1 MIVMVLN
8 SKVLESLLEGY
19 ERPQRKCVGLT
30 ESEKALTR
38 QLLAELDEIEA
49 LQAAKAA
56 KEQQTIE
63 EYLEAEKQ
71 ELVFECDKKIALV
84 NSILNDETTISFYGN
99 DTVVDRLN
107 LINLVESI
115 PTNHEDSLLI
125 LTMDA
130 YDCDETQA
138 LTKIALALNITNANE
153 DCWFNKQLEVINYN
167 NAILANPEQIA
178 EKYPKVYSKIKEG
191 DRTQRGYY
199 TFLMDAFM
207 AKIHRRGLFFEDKN
221 APLVTAESF
230 RTVSTTLHVRMNTA
244 FYNMND
250 LHNFGFTRKLTDE
263 QLKKMSTAQYGEIKV
278 FQRKMKHMAAHV
290 KTITN
295 YELVKW
301 TDEVL
306 AYAEEQIKSCK
317 SKKVTHM
324 SQNYF
329 SMKAAGYS
337 DTVSKKID
345 EQMNKKDK
353 ENIEALKK
361 WARKKYEKTGRHFI
375 TNKEW
380 EEQFNNPDKKNSI
393 YAGKKKREAYRAI
406 VLSSLDLVAVYATK
420 DCREALQST
429 KKCKNQKFW
438 ENIKPQGHVYIKR
451 EMYEGCPK
459 VFSLVK

>member
-1 MIVMVLN
+1 MFLDT
-8 SKVLESLLEGY
+8 KVLESLLEGY
-19 ERPQRKCVGLT
+19 QPRKCEGLT
-30 ESEKALTR
+30 KEDKALTEY
-38 QLLAELDEIEA
+38 LLKELDEIEA
-49 LQAAKAA
+49 LQAAK
-56 KEQQTIE
+56 EETIE
-63 EYLEAEKQ
+63 EALEAERQ
-71 ELVFECDKKIALV
+71 QAMFECDKKIALV
-84 NSILNDETTISFYGN
+84 NKILNDEAIISLFGNESVSSMLELTT
-99 DTVVDRLN
+99 
-107 LINLVESI
+107 LIESI

-138 LTKIALALNITNANE
+138 STKIALALNITNTNE

-167 NAILANPEQIA
+167 NAILANPEQIK

-199 TFLMDAFM
+199 EFLMDAFM

-230 RTVSTTLHVRMNTA
+230 RTVSTTLHVKMNTA

-250 LHNFGFTRKLTDE
+250 LHNFGFTRKLTDD
-263 QLKKMSTAQYGEIKV
+263 QLKKMSPAQYGEIKV

-295 YELVKW
+295 YELIKW

-306 AYAEEQIKSCK
+306 AYAEEQIKNCK
-317 SKKVTHM
+317 SKKLTHM
-324 SQNYF
+324 SQNYI

-345 EQMNKKDK
+345 EQMDQKDK
-353 ENIEALKK
+353 ENITTLKN
-361 WARKKYEKTGRHFI
+361 WARDKYRAKGRQFI

-380 EEQFNNPDKKNSI
+380 EEQFNNPEKKNSV
-393 YAGKKKREAYRAI
+393 YAGKNKREAYRTI

-438 ENIKPQGHVYIKR
+438 EGVNPQSHVYIKR

>member
-1 MIVMVLN
+1 MVLN
-8 SKVLESLLEGY
+8 IDKLNNLMEKLNVTEASK
-19 ERPQRKCVGLT
+19 KAGLT
-30 ESEKALTR
+30 ESDKALTEY
-38 QLLAELDEIEA
+38 LLKELDEIEA
-49 LQAAKAA
+49 LQTT
-56 KEQQTIE
+56 KEETLE
-63 EYLEAEKQ
+63 EALEVEKQ
-71 ELVFECDKKIALV
+71 QVRFECDKKIALV
-84 NSILNDETTISFYGN
+84 DKILNDEAIISLYGN
-99 DTVVDRLN
+99 QSVSSRFELVT
-107 LINLVESI
+107 LIESI
-115 PTNHEDSLLI
+115 PTNHNDSLLI

-138 LTKIALALNITNANE
+138 STKIALALNITNANE

-167 NAILANPEQIA
+167 NEILANPEQIA
-178 EKYPKVYSKIKEG
+178 EKYPKVYSKIKDG
-191 DRTQRGYY
+191 KRTQRGYY

-207 AKIHRRGLFFEDKN
+207 AKIHRRGLFFEDKD
-221 APLVTAESF
+221 ASLITAESF

-263 QLKKMSTAQYGEIKV
+263 QLKKMSPAQYGEIKV
-278 FQRKMKHMAAHV
+278 FQRKMKYLASHV

-306 AYAEEQIKSCK
+306 AYAEEQIANCK

-324 SQNYF
+324 SQNYH

-345 EQMNKKDK
+345 EQINQKDK
-353 ENIEALKK
+353 ENIEILKN
-361 WARKKYEKTGRHFI
+361 WARDKYRAKGRQFI
-375 TNKEW
+375 TNKEF
-380 EEQFNNPDKKNSI
+380 EEQFNNPDKKNSV
-393 YAGKKKREAYRAI
+393 YAGIKKREAYRAI
-406 VLSSLDLVAVYATK
+406 ILSSLDLVAVYATK

-438 ENIKPQGHVYIKR
+438 QGVSYQSHVYIKR
-451 EMYEGCPK
+451 ELYEAYSK
-459 VFSLVK
+459 VFSLVR